1 MMDGARPT
9 ILLYG
14 QDALVARRVARI
26 ADEHGFSVG
35 RTSDPDA
42 RPTAAV
48 LELDQSD
55 ALDTVRE
62 WHERWPETVILGY
75 SAVPDQQLWRSAQR
89 AGCDVVVNR
98 GAVAARLAER
108 LAGGLAHRR
117 FPLLDAADAAGRL
130 GLVCRVPD
138 TPVGPV
144 AVYQVTGKLYAIA
157 DRCPHAGAQLSTGEL
172 DGAVLTCP
180 RHGSQFDVR
189 TGERCRGPADSEAQ
203 VFTVA
208 WEGGQVFLVLPSGE
222 QR

>member
-1 MMDGARPT
+1 MVEARAQ
-9 ILLYG
+9 ILLHG
-14 QDALVARRVARI
+14 QDEMVARRVSRVAQER
-26 ADEHGFSVG
+26 GFSVG
-35 RTSDPDA
+35 RSSESDG

-48 LELDQSD
+48 LELDQPG
-55 ALDTVRE
+55 ALETLRE

-75 SAVPDQQLWRSAQR
+75 SAVPDQQLWRAAQR

-108 LAGGLAHRR
+108 LTGGLAQRR

-130 GLVCRVPD
+130 GLVCRVPE

-144 AVYQVTGKLYAIA
+144 AVYQVAGRLYAIA

-189 TGERCRGPADSEAQ
+189 TGERCRGPADSQART
-203 VFTVA
+203 FTVSR
-208 WEGGQVFLVLPSGE
+208 EGGQVFLVLPSGE